1 MEIIEE
7 LEPAR
12 RGLYGGAVGYLDFAG
27 NMDAAIAIRTAV
39 LRAGVAHVQAGAGLV
54 ADSDPLAEHREC
66 VNKAAAVLAA
76 IEAAECLGV
85 TMAAE
90 SPLPEPTGVT

>member
-1 MEIIEE
+1 MEIIDD

-39 LRAGVAHVQAGAGLV
+39 LRDGVAHVQAGAGLV
-54 ADSDPLAEHREC
+54 ADSVPADRARRSAGTRPPPSWRDHDGRG
-66 VNKAAAVLAA
+66 AAPA
-76 IEAAECLGV
+76 G
-85 TMAAE
+85 
-90 SPLPEPTGVT
+90 PRR

>member
-1 MEIIEE
+1 MAIIDD

-39 LRAGVAHVQAGAGLV
+39 LRDGVAHVQAGAGLV
-54 ADSDPLAEHREC
+54 ADSVPQTEHDEC
-66 VNKAAAVLAA
+66 RNKAAAVLAA
-76 IEAAECLGV
+76 I
-85 TMAAE
+85 TMAEGLRPAG
-90 SPLPEPTGVT
+90 SSDARMAHH